1 MKKVLF
7 LLSIVMANL
16 AFAQSNDPV
25 IMTINNKFVY
35 KSEFERIFW
44 KNKKETTTNQKE
56 LDEYLDLFIKFK
68 LKVEAA
74 KEMRLDTVKKFK
86 DEFSGYQATLQRPYL
101 VDTTVN
107 EALVQ
112 EAYYRTI
119 NELRA
124 SHILILVAQ
133 DAAPADTLAAFKK
146 ITSIMDEINKGK
158 ISFDDAAIKYSEDKS
173 AATNKG
179 DLGYFS
185 AFRMVYPFEDA
196 AYKTPIG
203 SISKPFR
210 TQFGYHIVKPVDM
223 RKTRG
228 RVKVAH
234 VMVRVGADATEQDKA
249 NARKKIDEIYEKA
262 SKGEDF
268 SILVRDYTDDRNSVK
283 KNGELEWV
291 EAGRYYAEFEEASFA
306 LAKDGDISRPV
317 LTPAGWHIIKRL
329 KFQPIDDLETMRN
342 ELKNKIQRDSR
353 AQKTRN
359 SFVNKLKVEYKYTL
373 DKKNFDAFVAT
384 VDITLADNKWL
395 RTNSRTAAL
404 NGNLFTF
411 ADKTYTQQDFAKY
424 VEESQSFTKG
434 NSIPEYLNMALDRYV
449 AGELIEFEKTRLEAK
464 YPMYRELLN
473 EYREG
478 ILLYEINDMKVWSYA
493 LKDSVGMRSFY
504 DAKKSEYK
512 WEDRV
517 DARIFIA
524 TDKKV
529 SDQAYK
535 LLKKGKLRSDSIV
548 NLLNVNSQLNIK
560 FESGRYE
567 ISKNEYTKN
576 IKWVAGLNK
585 PVLYD
590 GRYVI
595 VVIDKQIPSEPKK
608 LEEAKGFYI
617 AAYQDYLEKMWIDE
631 LRTKYPVEVNKE
643 VLYSIK
649 SR

>member
-1 MKKVLF
+1 MKKVLL
-7 LLSIVMANL
+7 LLSIIIANMAI
-16 AFAQSNDPV
+16 AQSTDPV
-25 IMTINNKFVY
+25 IMTVNNKFIY

-44 KNKKETTTNQKE
+44 KNKKETTTDQKE
-56 LDEYLDLFIKFK
+56 LDEYLELFIKFK

-74 KEMRLDTVKKFK
+74 KEMRLDTIKKFR
-86 DEFSGYQATLQRPYL
+86 DEFNGYQVTLQRPYL
-101 VDTTVN
+101 VDTMVN
-107 EALVQ
+107 EALIQ
-112 EAYYRTI
+112 EAYYRTV

-133 DAAPADTLAAFKK
+133 DAPAADTLAAFKK
-146 ITSIMDEINKGK
+146 INTILEDINKGK
-158 ISFDDAAIKYSEDKS
+158 ISFDDAAIRFSEDKS

-203 SISKPFR
+203 SVSKPFR

-234 VMVRVGADATEQDKA
+234 VMVRLGADASEQDKL
-249 NARKKIDEIYEKA
+249 NAKKKIDEIYEKA

-268 SILVRDYTDDRNSVK
+268 SILVRDFSDDRNSVR

-291 EAGRYYAEFEEASFA
+291 EAGKYYAEFEEASFQ
-306 LAKDGDISRPV
+306 LAKDGDISKPV

-329 KFQPIDDLETMRN
+329 KYQPIEDLESLRN

-353 AQKTRN
+353 SQKTRN

-373 DKKNFDAFVAT
+373 NKQSYDAFVAT
-384 VDITLADNKWL
+384 VDNSLTENKWTKDNPATL
-395 RTNSRTAAL
+395 RL
-404 NGNLFTF
+404 NAVLFTF
-411 ADKTYTQQDFAKY
+411 AGKEYTQQDFARY
-424 VEESQSFTKG
+424 IQESQNFTKG
-434 NSIPEYLNMALDRYV
+434 TTIAEYLNTALDRYV
-449 AGELIEFEKTRLEAK
+449 SGELIEYEKTRLESK
-464 YPMYRELLN
+464 YPAYSDLLN

-493 LKDSVGMRSFY
+493 LKDSVGMRNFY
-504 DAKKSEYK
+504 DAKKQDYK

-529 SDQAYK
+529 IDKAFK
-535 LLKKGKLRSDSIV
+535 LIKKGKLRNDSIV
-548 NLLNVNSQLNIK
+548 NLLNANSQLNIK

-567 ISKNEYTKN
+567 VSKNEYTKN

-595 VVIDKQIPSEPKK
+595 IAIDKVIPSEPKK

-617 AAYQDYLEKMWIDE
+617 AAYQDYLEKVWIEE
-631 LRTKYPVEVNKE
+631 LRVKYPVEVNKE

-649 SR
+649 NK

>member
-1 MKKVLF
+1 MKKVLL
-7 LLSIVMANL
+7 LLSIIIANMAI
-16 AFAQSNDPV
+16 AQSTDPV
-25 IMTINNKFVY
+25 IMTVNNKFVY

-44 KNKKETTTNQKE
+44 KNKKETTTDQKE
-56 LDEYLDLFIKFK
+56 LDEYLELFIKFK

-74 KEMRLDTVKKFK
+74 KEMRLDTIKKFR
-86 DEFSGYQATLQRPYL
+86 DEFSGYQVTLQRPYL
-101 VDTTVN
+101 VDTMVN
-107 EALVQ
+107 EALIQ
-112 EAYYRTI
+112 EAYYRTV

-133 DAAPADTLAAFKK
+133 DAPAVDTLAAFKK
-146 ITSIMDEINKGK
+146 INTILEDINKGK
-158 ISFDDAAIKYSEDKS
+158 ISFDDAAIKFSEDKS
-173 AATNKG
+173 ASTNKG

-203 SISKPFR
+203 SVSKPFR

-234 VMVRVGADATEQDKA
+234 VMVRLGSDASEQDKL
-249 NARKKIDEIYEKA
+249 NAKKKIDEIYEKA

-268 SILVRDYTDDRNSVK
+268 SILVRDFSDDRNSVR

-291 EAGRYYAEFEEASFA
+291 EAGKYYAEFEEASFQ
-306 LAKDGDISRPV
+306 LAKDGDISTPV

-329 KFQPIDDLETMRN
+329 KYQPIEDLESLRN

-353 AQKTRN
+353 SQKTRN

-373 DKKNFDAFVAT
+373 NKQSYDAFVAT
-384 VDITLADNKWL
+384 VDNSLTENKWTKDNLATL
-395 RTNSRTAAL
+395 RL
-404 NGNLFTF
+404 NAVLFTF
-411 ADKTYTQQDFAKY
+411 AGKEYTQQDFARY
-424 VEESQSFTKG
+424 IQESQNFTKG
-434 NSIPEYLNMALDRYV
+434 TTIAEYLNTALDRYV
-449 AGELIEFEKTRLEAK
+449 SGELIEYEKTRLESK
-464 YPMYRELLN
+464 YPAYSDLLN

-493 LKDSVGMRSFY
+493 LKDSVGMRNFY
-504 DAKKSEYK
+504 DAKKQDYK

-529 SDQAYK
+529 IDQAFK
-535 LLKKGKLRSDSIV
+535 LIKKGKLRNDSIV
-548 NLLNVNSQLNIK
+548 NLLNANSQLNIK

-567 ISKNEYTKN
+567 VSKNEYTKN

-585 PVLYD
+585 PILYD

-595 VVIDKQIPSEPKK
+595 IAIDKVIPSEPKK

-617 AAYQDYLEKMWIDE
+617 AAYQDYLEKVWIEE
-631 LRTKYPVEVNKE
+631 LRVKYPVQVNKE

-649 SR
+649 NK

>member
-1 MKKVLF
+1 MKKVLL
-7 LLSIVMANL
+7 LLSIIIANMAI
-16 AFAQSNDPV
+16 AQSTDPV
-25 IMTINNKFVY
+25 IMTVNNKFVY

-44 KNKKETTTNQKE
+44 KNKKETTTDQKE
-56 LDEYLDLFIKFK
+56 LDEYLELFIKFK

-74 KEMRLDTVKKFK
+74 KEMRLDTIKKFR
-86 DEFSGYQATLQRPYL
+86 DEFNGYQVTLQRPYL
-101 VDTTVN
+101 VDTMVN
-107 EALVQ
+107 EALIQ
-112 EAYYRTI
+112 EAYYRTV

-133 DAAPADTLAAFKK
+133 DAPAADTLAAFKK
-146 ITSIMDEINKGK
+146 INTILEDINKGK
-158 ISFDDAAIKYSEDKS
+158 ISFDDAAIRFSEDKS

-203 SISKPFR
+203 SVSKPFR

-234 VMVRVGADATEQDKA
+234 VMVRLGADASEQDKL
-249 NARKKIDEIYEKA
+249 NAKKKIDEIYEKA
-262 SKGEDF
+262 TKGEDF
-268 SILVRDYTDDRNSVK
+268 SILVRDFSDDRNSVR

-291 EAGRYYAEFEEASFA
+291 EAGKYYAEFEEASFQ
-306 LAKDGDISRPV
+306 LAKDGDISKPV

-329 KFQPIDDLETMRN
+329 KYQPIEDLESLRN

-353 AQKTRN
+353 SQKTRN

-373 DKKNFDAFVAT
+373 NKQSYDAFVAT
-384 VDITLADNKWL
+384 VDNSLTENKWTKDNPATL
-395 RTNSRTAAL
+395 RL
-404 NGNLFTF
+404 NGVLFTF
-411 ADKTYTQQDFAKY
+411 AGKEYTQQDFARY
-424 VEESQSFTKG
+424 IQESQNFTKG
-434 NSIPEYLNMALDRYV
+434 TTIAEYLNTALDRYV
-449 AGELIEFEKTRLEAK
+449 SGELIEYEKTRLESK
-464 YPMYRELLN
+464 YPAYSDLLN

-493 LKDSVGMRSFY
+493 LKDSVGMRNFY
-504 DAKKSEYK
+504 DAKKQDYK

-529 SDQAYK
+529 IDQAFK
-535 LLKKGKLRSDSIV
+535 LIKKGKLRNDSIV
-548 NLLNVNSQLNIK
+548 NLLNANSQLNIK

-567 ISKNEYTKN
+567 VSKNEYTKN

-595 VVIDKQIPSEPKK
+595 IAIDKVIPSEPKK

-617 AAYQDYLEKMWIDE
+617 AAYQDYLEKVWIEE
-631 LRTKYPVEVNKE
+631 LRVKYPVEVNKE

-649 SR
+649 NK

>member
-1 MKKVLF
+1 MKKVLL
-7 LLSIVMANL
+7 LLSIIIANMAI
-16 AFAQSNDPV
+16 AQSTDPV
-25 IMTINNKFVY
+25 IMTVNNKFVY

-44 KNKKETTTNQKE
+44 KNKKETTTDKKE
-56 LDEYLDLFIKFK
+56 LDEYLELFIKFK

-74 KEMRLDTVKKFK
+74 KEMRLDTIKKFR
-86 DEFSGYQATLQRPYL
+86 DEFSGYQVTLQRPYL
-101 VDTTVN
+101 VDTMVN
-107 EALVQ
+107 EALIQ
-112 EAYYRTI
+112 EAYYRTV

-133 DAAPADTLAAFKK
+133 DAPAVDTLAAFKK
-146 ITSIMDEINKGK
+146 INTILEDINKGK
-158 ISFDDAAIKYSEDKS
+158 ISFDDAAIRFSEDKS

-203 SISKPFR
+203 SVSKPFK

-234 VMVRVGADATEQDKA
+234 VMVRLGADASEQDKL
-249 NARKKIDEIYEKA
+249 NAKKKIDEIYEKA

-268 SILVRDYTDDRNSVK
+268 SILVRDFSDDRNSVR

-291 EAGRYYAEFEEASFA
+291 EAGKYYAEFEEASFQ
-306 LAKDGDISRPV
+306 LAKDGDISTPV

-329 KFQPIDDLETMRN
+329 KYQPIEDLESLRN

-353 AQKTRN
+353 SQKTRN

-373 DKKNFDAFVAT
+373 NKQSYDAFVAT
-384 VDITLADNKWL
+384 VDNSLTENKWTKDNLATL
-395 RTNSRTAAL
+395 RL
-404 NGNLFTF
+404 NAVLFTF
-411 ADKTYTQQDFAKY
+411 AGKEYTQQDFARY
-424 VEESQSFTKG
+424 IQESQNFTKG
-434 NSIPEYLNMALDRYV
+434 TTIAEYLNTALDRYV
-449 AGELIEFEKTRLEAK
+449 SGELIEYEKTRLESK
-464 YPMYRELLN
+464 YPAYSDLLN

-493 LKDSVGMRSFY
+493 LKDSVGMRNFY
-504 DAKKSEYK
+504 DAKKQDYK

-529 SDQAYK
+529 IDQAFK
-535 LLKKGKLRSDSIV
+535 LIKKGKLRNDSIV
-548 NLLNVNSQLNIK
+548 NLLNANSQLNIK

-567 ISKNEYTKN
+567 VSKNEYTKN

-585 PVLYD
+585 PILYD

-595 VVIDKQIPSEPKK
+595 IAIDKVIPSEPKK

-617 AAYQDYLEKMWIDE
+617 AAYQDYLEKVWIEE
-631 LRTKYPVEVNKE
+631 LRVKYPVQVNKE

-649 SR
+649 NK